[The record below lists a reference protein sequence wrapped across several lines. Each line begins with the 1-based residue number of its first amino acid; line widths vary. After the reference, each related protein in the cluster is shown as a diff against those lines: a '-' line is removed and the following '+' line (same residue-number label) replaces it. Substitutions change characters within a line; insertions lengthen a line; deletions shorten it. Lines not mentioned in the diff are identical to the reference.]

1 MKKLI
6 SSGKGAE
13 YAPDIADCIEWA
25 CVKGLFILDMQYE
38 GRSRKWDFWP
48 CVVFHDDTWLELS
61 RDGDIVTARQLCIHL
76 SAIHDK
82 PVRDWTRPA
91 PSGLTLETPEGNLT
105 NYLQRIGR
113 EGKEAEPLWGA
124 GWELTDHLFQSGA
137 TSDDLLQHIKQAE
150 RKAPACRAI
159 IRNEAVH
166 RWHMLHAANAKPE
179 PKHEEL
185 A

>member
-6 SSGKGAE
+6 SSGNDAE
-13 YAPDIADCIEWA
+13 YAPDIANCIEWA

-38 GRSRKWDFWP
+38 GGPEKWDFWP

-61 RDGDIVTARQLCIHL
+61 RDGDITTARQLCATL
-76 SAIHDK
+76 SVIHDK
-82 PVRDWTRPA
+82 SVRDWTRPA
-91 PSGLTLETPEGNLT
+91 PSGLTLETPEGDLA

-124 GWELTDHLFQSGA
+124 GWELTDYLFQSGA
-137 TSDDLLQHIKQAE
+137 TANDLLHHIERAE
-150 RKAPACRAI
+150 RKAPACKAI
-159 IRNEAVH
+159 IRSEAAH
-166 RWHMLHAANAKPE
+166 RWRMLHAANAKPE
-179 PKHEEL
+179 PKQGEL